1 MQELMVP
8 MTASAGAPSVIR
20 TVQPA
25 RVIHRPI
32 LWPSL
37 LVTRIGPLWRI
48 TTLLN
53 VIGSTA
59 VTYCFHPLSGVG
71 NGVCHTIAFELEPA
85 VIGLHVSHGGQFQ
98 CDCG

>member
-48 TTLLN
+48 TTLQN
-53 VIGSTA
+53 VIGSTEI
-59 VTYCFHPLSGVG
+59 TYCFHPLSGVG

-85 VIGLHVSHGGQFQ
+85 VIRLHVSHGGQFQ